1 MKLFTEEYATEK
13 TFSVKLSQDH
23 SFNLI
28 KISLVDSRSGTHLA
42 HLAQLDGA
50 NLPVIVYSD
59 VTDCLKGYGYKFN
72 NDIFDKDGTI
82 SILRR

>member
-13 TFSVKLSQDH
+13 TFSVKVSQLDDYI
-23 SFNLI
+23 I
-28 KISLVDSRSGTHLA
+28 KISLVDSMTGKHLA
-42 HLAQLDGA
+42 NLAQLDDVNG
-50 NLPVIVYSD
+50 LIVYSD

-72 NDIFDKDGTI
+72 NGIFDKDGTI